1 MSESNV
7 ADVTVVIVTW
17 NAAGVIGPCLEAL
30 QRQTVQPRQILVVDN
45 ASTDATAAVVSR
57 FSRVRW
63 IALSRN
69 EGFARANNIAVAQC
83 QTTWVALLNPD
94 AFARPDW
101 LANLMSAASNQPRVA
116 ALGSLQLQDE
126 GGGFIDG
133 EGDAMHWSGLIWRR
147 GHGCVFRGV
156 TDQHPPESVF
166 SVCAAAAMY
175 RRAAFEKV
183 GGFDEDFF
191 CYGEDV
197 DLGFRLRLAGYEA
210 LQVPTAR
217 VVHLGS
223 ALTGGRR
230 SRFSVFYGQRNLLW
244 IFVKNMPGW
253 MFWVFLPLHVVM
265 HLAQIVRFCTAGHCQ
280 TVTKAK
286 LQSLHGLPKM
296 WAKRRVI
303 QAGRTV
309 NPVKI
314 WQTLDK
320 RMFPRRCRAGVR

>member
-1 MSESNV
+1 MSESNA

-17 NAAGVIGPCLEAL
+17 NAADVIGLCLEAL
-30 QRQTVQPRQILVVDN
+30 QRQIVQPRQILVVDN

-57 FSRVRW
+57 FPQVRW

-83 QTTWVALLNPD
+83 QTAWVALLNPD

-101 LANLMSAASNQPRVA
+101 LASLMSAASNQPRVA

-147 GHGCVFRGV
+147 GHGCVLRNA
-156 TDQHPPESVF
+156 TDQLAPESVF

-197 DLGFRLRLAGYEA
+197 DLGFRLRLAGYDA
-210 LQVPTAR
+210 VQIPTAR

-253 MFWVFLPLHVVM
+253 MFWVFLPLHVMM
-265 HLAQIVRFCTAGHCQ
+265 HLAQVARFCVAGHCQ
-280 TVTKAK
+280 TVAKAK
-286 LQSLHGLPKM
+286 LQSLGGLPKM
-296 WAKRRVI
+296 WSKRRTI
-303 QAGRTV
+303 QAERAV
-309 NPVKI
+309 NPVQI

-320 RMFPRRCRAGVR
+320 RVFPRRCGTGMR